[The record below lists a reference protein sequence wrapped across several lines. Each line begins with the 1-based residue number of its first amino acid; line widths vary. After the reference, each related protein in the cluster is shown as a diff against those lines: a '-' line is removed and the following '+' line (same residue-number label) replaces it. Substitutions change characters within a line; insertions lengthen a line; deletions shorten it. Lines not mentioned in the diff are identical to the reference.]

1 MKRVTTPI
9 EDPVGSSESLV
20 KDHDSSGQQP
30 SNEGLVD
37 MDKSYGV
44 LAEAASDAVIRINDK
59 SVIEFV
65 NSAATRVFGHALE
78 DMLGKPLAILMPEE
92 LRHRHMA
99 GFERYL
105 TTGERHLNWECIE
118 IVGLHK
124 AGHTFPLEISFGEYN
139 SNSNRFFVGIARD
152 ISRRKATEKALK
164 ESEDNFRSLA
174 NSISQ
179 LAWMADPERA
189 IFWYN
194 DRWFEYTGTTLDEMK
209 GWGWQAVHH
218 PSSVGPVTEKF
229 KSHVATGEEWEDT
242 FLLRSSTGEYRWFL
256 SRAAPIRD
264 AEGRIMRW
272 FGTNTDIDEV
282 RRAEEILN
290 LARQELQMRVA
301 ERTSELAAANE
312 SLVRESAERQRAQDE
327 RLELLRRL
335 LTSQEDERRRIA
347 RDMHDHFGQQLT
359 ALRLQLEALG
369 KLCNEEYLCDKVA
382 ESKKIAE
389 QLDSD
394 VSFLVWELRP
404 TALDDLGL
412 KVALAHYIEKWS
424 LQFEVPV
431 GLHFGEYEDTRIS
444 PEAQS
449 SLYRIAQEA
458 LNNVH
463 KYASAKNVSV
473 LLETRGAEVAMIIED
488 DGGGFNVKDKMASNL
503 GFGLIGMSE
512 RAALVGGSLEI
523 ESAPGIGTTLF
534 VRIPANS

>member
-1 MKRVTTPI
+1 MRSEKR
-9 EDPVGSSESLV
+9 PVRNQTQASEHPVAAGKTCNYQLSA
-20 KDHDSSGQQP
+20 D
-30 SNEGLVD
+30 GLQEV
-37 MDKSYGV
+37 DKSYGI
-44 LAEAASDAVIRINDK
+44 LAEAASDAVIRINHD

-65 NSAATRVFGHALE
+65 NTAATRIFGHSIE
-78 DMLGKPLAILMPEE
+78 DMLGQPLTMLMPEE
-92 LRHRHMA
+92 LRELHRA

-105 TTGERHLNWECIE
+105 NTGERHLNWECIE
-118 IVGLHK
+118 IAGLH
-124 AGHTFPLEISFGEYN
+124 ANGGTFPLEISFGEYN
-139 SNSNRFFVGIARD
+139 SNSHRFFVGIARD
-152 ISRRKATEKALK
+152 ITRRKATEKALK
-164 ESEDNFRSLA
+164 ESEENFRSLA

-179 LAWMADPERA
+179 LAWMADDEGA

-218 PSSVGPVTEKF
+218 AGSVRPVTEKF
-229 KSHVATGEEWEDT
+229 KAHVVSGDEWEDT
-242 FLLRSSTGEYRWFL
+242 FLLRSKTGEYRWFL
-256 SRAAPIRD
+256 SRAVPIRD
-264 AEGRIMRW
+264 EQGRIVRW

-282 RRAEEILN
+282 RRAEEILH
-290 LARQELQMRVA
+290 LARQELQMRVE

-312 SLVRESAERQRAQDE
+312 ALVRESAERQRAQDE
-327 RLELLRRL
+327 RLEMLGRL
-335 LTSQEDERRRIA
+335 ITSQEDERRRIA

-359 ALRLQLEALG
+359 ALRLKLAALE
-369 KLCNEEYLCDKVA
+369 KMCDREDLCEKVEET
-382 ESKKIAE
+382 KKIAE

-412 KVALAHYIEKWS
+412 KEALTHYIEKWS

-431 GLHFGEYEDTRIS
+431 GLHFGDYDDVKIS

-463 KYASAKNVSV
+463 KYANAGNVSV
-473 LLETRGAEVAMIIED
+473 LLEIRGSELVMIIED
-488 DGGGFNVKDKMASNL
+488 DGRGFNVEKEMTANR

-512 RAALVGGSLEI
+512 RAALVGGTLEI
-523 ESAPGIGTTLF
+523 ESTPEIGTTLF
-534 VRIPANS
+534 VRIPAAS